1 MKKGIVLLAGFILA
15 FSIFLV
21 GCGNEKRDVTATDTN
36 DKANFKETKKVDF
49 TPKDFKDYYESTS
62 ELYISIINSMMDG
75 NKQGVEESNKK
86 LTQQL
91 NEIDKL
97 IANKNIDNP
106 FNDDLNEYL
115 NNLKD
120 LNTSIDSENY
130 DSTPNISSKLGAS
143 VKKLADNNYDGQL
156 PTAVNSFIKQQEE
169 NAQSES
175 STKFGIGDKQTLGGI
190 TVTLVSVTKTS
201 ERNQFDD
208 TNPKNVVKISYKVE
222 NNSGNE
228 YFVNSDIDVYDSNS
242 TMGTRYPLDNTTG
255 KILNGKNMNA
265 EYYAG
270 VDEGGNIEIV
280 FNLFSDASLT
290 FHAKI

>member
-1 MKKGIVLLAGFILA
+1 MKKGMVLLTGFLLA

-62 ELYISIINSMMDG
+62 ELYISIINSMIDG

-242 TMGTRYPLDNTTG
+242 TIGTRYPLDNTTG
-255 KILNGKNMNA
+255 KILNGKNINA

-270 VDEGGNIEIV
+270 VNESGNIEIV

>member
-1 MKKGIVLLAGFILA
+1 MKKGIVLLAGFILV

-21 GCGNEKRDVTATDTN
+21 GCGNGKGDIKASDTN
-36 DKANFKETKKVDF
+36 DKSNFKETKKVDF

-75 NKQGVEESNKK
+75 DKQGVEESNKK
-86 LTQQL
+86 LTHQL

-120 LNTSIDSENY
+120 LNTSIDGENY
-130 DSTPNISSKLGAS
+130 DSTPNISSKLGTS

-156 PTAVNSFIKQQEE
+156 PTAVNSFIQQQEE

-175 STKFGIGDKQTLGGI
+175 STEFGVGDKQTLGGI

-242 TMGTRYPLDNTTG
+242 TIGTRYPLDNTTG
-255 KILNGKNMNA
+255 KILNGKNINA

-270 VDEGGNIEIV
+270 VNENGNIEIV

>member
-1 MKKGIVLLAGFILA
+1 MKKGTVLLAGFILV
-15 FSIFLV
+15 FSIFLA
-21 GCGNEKRDVTATDTN
+21 GCGNGENDIKATDTN
-36 DKANFKETKKVDF
+36 DKSNFKETKKVDF

-106 FNDDLNEYL
+106 FNDYLNEYL

-143 VKKLADNNYDGQL
+143 VKKLADNNYDEQL
-156 PTAVNSFIKQQEE
+156 PTAVNSFIQQQEE

-175 STKFGIGDKQTLGGI
+175 STKFGVGDKQTLGGI

-242 TMGTRYPLDNTTG
+242 TIGTRYPLDNTTG
-255 KILNGKNMNA
+255 KILNGKNINA

-270 VDEGGNIEIV
+270 VNESGNIEIV